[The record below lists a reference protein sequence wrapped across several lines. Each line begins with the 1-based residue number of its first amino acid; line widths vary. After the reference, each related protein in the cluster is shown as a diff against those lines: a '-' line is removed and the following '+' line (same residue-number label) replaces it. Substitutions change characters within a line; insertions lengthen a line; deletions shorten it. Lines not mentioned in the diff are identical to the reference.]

1 MLLGKIVGTAVSTI
15 KIPELAG
22 VKLLIVQPLGKNQE
36 PVGTPQVAADATQAG
51 VGDTVFM
58 VRAREA
64 ALTLEETFVPVD
76 LAAIGIVDTVTIDRS
91 LENFVLPVGYSRFS

>member
-51 VGDTVFM
+51 
-58 VRAREA
+58 A
-64 ALTLEETFVPVD
+64 
-76 LAAIGIVDTVTIDRS
+76 
-91 LENFVLPVGYSRFS
+91 GYSWPWPWPCLQKHC